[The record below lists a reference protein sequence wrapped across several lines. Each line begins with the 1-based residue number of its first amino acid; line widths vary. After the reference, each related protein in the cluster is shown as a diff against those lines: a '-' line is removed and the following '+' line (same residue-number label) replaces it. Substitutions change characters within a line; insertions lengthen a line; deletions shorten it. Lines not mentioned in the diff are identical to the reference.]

1 MCQGEEGDTGCNG
14 PQAGGGGGPVR
25 DEKYTTSKTRTSFFF
40 IWSQYQNGPASN
52 SEKTCKLDRLT
63 KMHSL
68 SPCYVG
74 TKMCNKSRQ
83 SPLFTFHK
91 FVHKALVG
99 SMQLRHICGGKIS
112 YQVPFLLC
120 LNSHMTLSHQ
130 ATAKKGRSWK
140 TPKLDSRRLRS
151 RLLLTSW
158 GRTIP
163 RIIGAVFAVKEHNVL
178 EVQVALRA
186 LTSSW
191 RAFESAL
198 TSALSPRDVC
208 NGDDHHN
215 HHGITRVWH

>member
-1 MCQGEEGDTGCNG
+1 MCQREEGDTGCNG

-91 FVHKALVG
+91 FLQQALVG
-99 SMQLRHICGGKIS
+99 EYAVAGHLWWQNFIS
-112 YQVPFLLC
+112 GSISPLSQQPHDTFPS
-120 LNSHMTLSHQ
+120 SHCQKS
-130 ATAKKGRSWK
+130 RSWK

-163 RIIGAVFAVKEHNVL
+163 QIIGAVFAVKECT
-178 EVQVALRA
+178 R
-186 LTSSW
+186 
-191 RAFESAL
+191 
-198 TSALSPRDVC
+198 SPPGPDF
-208 NGDDHHN
+208 
-215 HHGITRVWH
+215 